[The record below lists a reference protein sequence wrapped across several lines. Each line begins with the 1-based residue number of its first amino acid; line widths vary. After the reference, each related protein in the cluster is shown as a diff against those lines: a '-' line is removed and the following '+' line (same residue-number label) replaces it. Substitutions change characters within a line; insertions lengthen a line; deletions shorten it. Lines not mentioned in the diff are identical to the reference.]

1 MNDIYNKLNLKVN
14 LFTLK
19 VMSLR
24 MELKLLCFYYEKK
37 IKIKG
42 GGGEHL
48 AVYFLFNFWKTTNSG
63 NKFFLK
69 KKKHETS
76 FLAVYDCLLKKR
88 KRKRNKFLK
97 THFF

>member
-1 MNDIYNKLNLKVN
+1 MSYYKSMKFTQKKNNYSKSLNDIYNKLNPKVN

-37 IKIKG
+37 TKIKR
-42 GGGEHL
+42 GGEHL

-63 NKFFLK
+63 NKFFF
-69 KKKHETS
+69 
-76 FLAVYDCLLKKR
+76 FL
-88 KRKRNKFLK
+88 NKEQVF
-97 THFF
+97 